1 MKALWLKLSG
11 RIDAM
16 SLRERI
22 AVFVAAVAALLFLV
36 DALALQPLFA
46 RHKALDEQVR
56 QQEAQMQSIEQDI
69 VARMG
74 AYEGN
79 PDVATMRQL
88 AEVNKQAAVMTSN
101 LRTMQR
107 GLVAPEKM
115 SELLQQLL
123 RSNGKLKLVS
133 LRTLPAV
140 GLGGEGAAKAPA
152 QATPPAAGAAT
163 AANDA
168 PKPRELLYRH
178 GVELVLQG
186 GYLDMLD
193 YMEALEGLP
202 SQLFWGRA
210 QLDARNYP
218 SSTLT
223 LTLYTLGL
231 DEKWMTL

>member
-11 RIDAM
+11 RMDAM
-16 SLRERI
+16 TLRERI
-22 AVFVAAVAALLFLV
+22 AVFVAAVALV
-36 DALALQPLFA
+36 LYLVNSLMLEPIFA
-46 RHKALDEQVR
+46 RHKLLAMQIR
-56 QQEAQMQSIEQDI
+56 QQDQQLQTIDSDI
-69 VARMG
+69 LARMA
-74 AYEGN
+74 AYENN
-79 PDVATMRQL
+79 PDLAVMRQL
-88 AEVNKQAAVMTSN
+88 AEANKQAAAMTGS

-115 SELLQQLL
+115 SLLLQQLL
-123 RSNGKLKLVS
+123 RSHGKLKLVS
-133 LRTLPAV
+133 MRTLPVTGVGGAESVASAV
-140 GLGGEGAAKAPA
+140 APAGAPAAK
-152 QATPPAAGAAT
+152 
-163 AANDA
+163 DA

-178 GVELVLQG
+178 GVEVVLQG

-218 SSTLT
+218 NSTLT